1 MIARENIIEKFAGLR
16 VWGRGDQRA
25 PHKPLLALLALAD
38 CAAGRS
44 RLMPFTEVEPRLTR
58 LLEEFGPSRRSVH
71 PEYPFWR
78 LQTDGIWEIPEAGNI
93 IVGPSGDPS
102 KASLVNAKARG
113 GLKEDIFNTLVKHP
127 ELISFIA
134 KDLLTQHFP
143 DSCHEDILLACGF
156 PADEDIPAAV
166 QRKRD
171 PEFRFRIL
179 SLYQAKCAVCGFDLR
194 LGNNSICLEAAH
206 IKWHQAGGPNIEQNG
221 LALCSMHHKMF
232 DRGAFTIEHDMSIKV
247 SEYVAGNYGLEEW
260 LMRFS
265 GQKLQ
270 LPRSSNY
277 FPDVKFLQ
285 WHFKEV
291 FRDYVP
297 AKAGDDMLA
306 GKGKSLP
313 EEPRI

>member
-1 MIARENIIEKFAGLR
+1 MIAKESIIERFAGLR

-25 PHKPLLALLALAD
+25 PHKPLLVLLALAD
-38 CAAGRS
+38 CVCGRS
-44 RLMPFTEVEPRLTR
+44 RLLPFEEIATRLTR
-58 LLEEFGPSRRSVH
+58 LLEDFGPPRRSVR

-78 LQTDGIWEIPEAGNI
+78 LQSDGIWEIPGAVNI

-102 KASLVNAKARG
+102 KVSLIKNNVCG
-113 GLKEDIFNTLVKHP
+113 GFTEEIYSALSQSIELVY
-127 ELISFIA
+127 LIA
-134 KDLLTQHFP
+134 KDLVMQHFP

-156 PADEDIPAAV
+156 PPAEAGEAFV
-166 QRKRD
+166 QQRKRD

-194 LGNNSICLEAAH
+194 LGNNPICLEAAH
-206 IKWHQAGGPNIEQNG
+206 IKWHQAGGPNTEQNG

-232 DRGAFTIEHDMSIKV
+232 DRGAFTITHDMSIKV

-260 LMRFS
+260 LIRFS

-277 FPDVKFLQ
+277 FPDVNFLQ

-297 AKAGDDMLA
+297 VTN
-306 GKGKSLP
+306 
-313 EEPRI
+313 